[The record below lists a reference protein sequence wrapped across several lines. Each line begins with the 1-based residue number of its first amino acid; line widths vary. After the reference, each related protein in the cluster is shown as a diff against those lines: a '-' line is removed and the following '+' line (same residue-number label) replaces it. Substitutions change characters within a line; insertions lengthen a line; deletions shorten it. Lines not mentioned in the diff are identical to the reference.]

1 MPTLSMNGFES
12 GDRAALASGEV
23 VHEIQNI
30 TPTIAA
36 NLLEL
41 NVKNRPLSPH
51 TVAKYQRDMLSGRWD
66 FAGDPLRFDTHG
78 NLSDGQHRLTA
89 LAFIDDDS
97 VQFPFLI
104 VRGLPPETQMV
115 MDQGRKRNAGQQ
127 LSIKGVKN
135 ASNVAA
141 GVKVYLLWESGY
153 LFRDSKAASLAV
165 STPQIEQ
172 WVEDN
177 VDLVAHVNAHCTA
190 IRNNFA
196 PPSVGFAAA
205 IAFAKV
211 APETEAQFF
220 QDLADGGMPVG
231 HPINTLDKR
240 LQRVRREG
248 FKMSQRDYLALFIQA
263 WNATIDGKKMTK
275 FQRPVGGR
283 WAEDNFPKVGG
294 AK

>member
-1 MPTLSMNGFES
+1 MSTLSMTGFEA
-12 GDRAALASGEV
+12 GDRATLASGFV
-23 VHEIQNI
+23 VHEIHNI

-36 NLLEL
+36 NLLAL

-51 TVAKYQRDMLSGRWD
+51 AVAKYHRDMLAGRWD
-66 FAGDPLRFDTHG
+66 FAGDPIRFDTFG
-78 NLSDGQHRLTA
+78 NLSDGQHRLSA
-89 LAFIDDDS
+89 LAMIEDDTI
-97 VQFPFLI
+97 QFPFLV

-141 GVKVYLLWESGY
+141 GVKVYLLWQTGY
-153 LFRDSKAASLAV
+153 LFRDNKAAGLAV

-172 WVEDN
+172 WVEEN
-177 VDLVAHVNAHCTA
+177 VDLIAHVNAHCSA

-196 PPSVGFAAA
+196 PPSVGMAAA
-205 IAFAKV
+205 IMFAAV
-211 APETEAQFF
+211 APESEAQFF

-240 LQRVRREG
+240 LQRIRREG
-248 FKMSQRDYLALFIQA
+248 LKMPQRDYLALFIQA
-263 WNATIDGKKMTK
+263 WNAVLDGRKMTK
-275 FQRPVGGR
+275 FQRPAGGR
-283 WAEDNFPKVGG
+283 WGEDNFPVVGG
-294 AK
+294 TK

>member
-1 MPTLSMNGFES
+1 MSTLSMTGFEA
-12 GDRAALASGEV
+12 GDRATLASGFV
-23 VHEIQNI
+23 VHEIHNI

-36 NLLEL
+36 NLLAL

-51 TVAKYQRDMLSGRWD
+51 AVAKYHRDMLAGRWD
-66 FAGDPLRFDTHG
+66 FAGDPIRFDTFG
-78 NLSDGQHRLTA
+78 NLSDGQHRLSA
-89 LAFIDDDS
+89 LAMIEDDTI
-97 VQFPFLI
+97 QFPFLV

-141 GVKVYLLWESGY
+141 GVKVYLLWQTGY
-153 LFRDSKAASLAV
+153 LFRDNKAAGLAV

-172 WVEDN
+172 WVEEN
-177 VDLVAHVNAHCTA
+177 VDLIAHVNAHSSA

-196 PPSVGFAAA
+196 PPSVGMAAA
-205 IAFAKV
+205 IMFAAV
-211 APETEAQFF
+211 APESEAQFF

-240 LQRVRREG
+240 LQRIRREG
-248 FKMSQRDYLALFIQA
+248 LKMPQRDYLALFIQA
-263 WNATIDGKKMTK
+263 WNAVLDGRKMTK
-275 FQRPVGGR
+275 FQRPAGGR
-283 WAEDNFPKVGG
+283 WGEDNFPVVGG
-294 AK
+294 TK